1 MLLFGVL
8 WIALLAAELLIAY
21 EFLKAQIRHR

>member
-1 MLLFGVL
+1 MFLFGVL
-8 WIALLAAELLIAY
+8 WIALLTVELIIAY